1 MSVMTVRYGETLHRT
16 LLFLCRTLS
25 DVRRLFQA
33 LTELS
38 TNYGLAIN
46 YLQKHLVP
54 KGARHFF
61 KAELA
66 ITVFLKYYYVLSC
79 IVNVFFYLKKSNVS
93 FSRYLDFF
101 YDSAKFKISDITIN
115 ITAHYKIYNMI
126 CCINLIR
133 F

>member
-46 YLQKHLVP
+46 YVQKHLAP

-66 ITVFLKYYYVLSC
+66 
-79 IVNVFFYLKKSNVS
+79 
-93 FSRYLDFF
+93 R
-101 YDSAKFKISDITIN
+101 TI
-115 ITAHYKIYNMI
+115 
-126 CCINLIR
+126 